1 MHTLTRRSVLTG
13 TLATSIALALAAC
26 SDDGGNADTSATIA
40 PDTKA
45 ELTLAY
51 WDKSQTPTI
60 DANIK
65 SFNETYPNITVT
77 TNLTAYADY
86 WKKLRTQAEGRTLP
100 TTERV

>member
-1 MHTLTRRSVLTG
+1 MLTVDNPKTRISFGCVN
-13 TLATSIALALAAC
+13 ALE
-26 SDDGGNADTSATIA
+26 
-40 PDTKA
+40 A

-86 WKKLRTQAEGRTLP
+86 
-100 TTERV
+100 